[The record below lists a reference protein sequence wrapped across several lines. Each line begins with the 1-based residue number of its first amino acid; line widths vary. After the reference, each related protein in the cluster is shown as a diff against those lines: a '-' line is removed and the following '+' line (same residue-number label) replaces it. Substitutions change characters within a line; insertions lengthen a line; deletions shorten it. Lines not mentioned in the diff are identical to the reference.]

1 VLDRAALLDLGV
13 DDGVVATRRRLDG
26 EPAIAFL
33 AALPELTVAWQRRL
47 GLTGGRVMG
56 GGALSAA
63 LACTRVADGR
73 SVVLKLSAAHAPGA
87 RAEAAAL
94 AAWDGAGAC
103 ALLEASVDATAL
115 VLERI
120 EPGSA
125 VEPSGDERAD
135 ARRAGELL
143 ELLHRPPPPGSVP
156 DGAPALDWRFPRA
169 QRWLAAGLAAAPVSP
184 GELHAA
190 AAAARTLHESGPR
203 VLCHGDFLDKNILRD
218 GERGWRAIDPMA
230 CVSDPCR
237 DAAFWAL
244 HHSPGA
250 AVRERCALVAAA
262 AGLDPD
268 RVWRWA
274 LAFAATEAVLDIG
287 PGRAGRHLRVLQ
299 DRLHDG

>member
-13 DDGVVATRRRLDG
+13 DDVVVATRRRLDG

-33 AALPELTVAWQRRL
+33 AALPTLAARWQRRF

-63 LACTRVADGR
+63 LACTRLADGR
-73 SVVLKLSAAHAPGA
+73 PVVLKLCAAHAPGA

-94 AAWDGAGAC
+94 AAWGGAGAC
-103 ALLEASVDATAL
+103 ALLDASAGATAL

-120 EPGSA
+120 EPGGA
-125 VEPSGDERAD
+125 VEASDDERAD

-143 ELLHRPPPPGSVP
+143 ALLHRPPPPAAVP

-169 QRWLAAGLAAAPVSP
+169 RRWVAAGLAAAPVSP
-184 GELHAA
+184 DQLDAA
-190 AAAARTLHESGPR
+190 AVEARALHESGRR

-218 GERGWRAIDPMA
+218 GARAWRAIDPMA

-237 DAAFWAL
+237 DAGFWAL
-244 HHSPGA
+244 HHRPGT
-250 AVRERCALVAAA
+250 AVRERCRLVAGA

-287 PGRAGRHLRVLQ
+287 PGRAESHLRVLQ
-299 DRLHDG
+299 DALHDG

>member
-1 VLDRAALLDLGV
+1 VLDRTALLELGV
-13 DDGVVATRRRLDG
+13 DDAVVATRRRLDG
-26 EPAIAFL
+26 GPAIAFL
-33 AALPELTVAWQRRL
+33 SQLPQLAGVWQRRL

-63 LACTRVADGR
+63 LACRRTVDGR
-73 SVVLKLSAAHAPGA
+73 SVVLKLSAVHAPGA

-94 AAWDGAGAC
+94 AAWDGVGAC
-103 ALLEASVDATAL
+103 ALLDASADATAL

-120 EPGSA
+120 EPGGA
-125 VEPSGDERAD
+125 VEPSDDELAD
-135 ARRAGELL
+135 AGRAGELL
-143 ELLHRPPPPGSVP
+143 TLLRRPPPPAAVP
-156 DGAPALDWRFPRA
+156 DGAPTLDWRFPRA
-169 QRWLAAGLAAAPVSP
+169 QRWVAAGLAAAPVSP
-184 GELHAA
+184 RELAAA

-218 GERGWRAIDPMA
+218 GARGWRAIDPIA

-244 HHSPGA
+244 HHRPGE
-250 AVRERCALVAAA
+250 AVRERCGLVAAA
-262 AGLDPD
+262 AGLDAD

-274 LAFAATEAVLDIG
+274 VAFAATEAVLDIG
-287 PGRAGRHLRVLQ
+287 PGRAERHLRVLQ